1 MQLNHMSGDLFL
13 GGGAVRHSRF
23 PAVQGSHFS
32 FSCHVAGFDTLYS
45 DIETLILQARVFI
58 YFRARRET
66 VVLKGKEIEDLGQF
80 AIEAIRG
87 SGEKALSYYGKGR
100 HQIKFD
106 EGLITEA
113 EIQLTEFFQDQLQ
126 AHFPEH
132 QVFKNNQD
140 EHEYT
145 HEGKKSVWIYDPLD
159 GVANFQAGIPIWGMS
174 LALIEN
180 FWPVFGVFYMP
191 ATGDLFQAQAGQK
204 AFRGKEEITISAQ
217 ESINNESLLL
227 TYSRF
232 HQHYRSTFPGKI
244 RGLGCAAAHMCY
256 VAMGRAEAA
265 VIANES
271 YPGLAASCI
280 ILKAAGGK
288 ISKMDGS
295 DFFLNEY
302 LDGAKIDEHLLVA
315 SPETSSQVR
324 ECLQKTT

>member
-1 MQLNHMSGDLFL
+1 
-13 GGGAVRHSRF
+13 
-23 PAVQGSHFS
+23 
-32 FSCHVAGFDTLYS
+32 VA
-45 DIETLILQARVFI
+45 
-58 YFRARRET
+58 
-66 VVLKGKEIEDLGQF
+66 LKGEEIEDLGQF
-80 AIEAIRG
+80 AVEVIRG
-87 SGEKALSYYGKGR
+87 SGEKALSYYGKGS

-106 EGLITEA
+106 EGLVTEA

-126 AHFPEH
+126 ANFPEH
-132 QVFKNNQD
+132 QIFKNNQED
-140 EHEYT
+140 HEYT

-204 AFRGKEEITISAQ
+204 AFRGKEEIRISAQ

-232 HQHYRSTFPGKI
+232 HQHYRSAFPGKI

-256 VAMGRAEAA
+256 VAMGRAEGA

-271 YPGLAASCI
+271 YPGLAAACI
-280 ILKAAGGK
+280 IIEAAGGK
-288 ISKMDGS
+288 ISRMDGTG
-295 DFFLNEY
+295 FFLNEY
-302 LDGAKIDEHLLVA
+302 LDDAKIDEHLLVA
-315 SPETSSQVR
+315 APDTCSQIR
-324 ECLQKTT
+324 EYLHRTP